1 MKALLLSAL
10 LLSPFLNGASKDIE
24 KQRLELAAQ
33 QENDNM
39 KIKIA
44 TIAAVVTVILIYFG
58 GKGGGESAATFDTMM
73 LDILKK

>member
-10 LLSPFLNGASKDIE
+10 LLCPAINCNSKELE
-24 KQRLELAAQ
+24 KQRLELAIQ
-33 QENDNM
+33 QENDDM

-44 TIAAVVTVILIYFG
+44 AIAAVVTIILIYLR
-58 GKGGGESAATFDTMM
+58 GKGGGEDAATFDTMM